1 MFSFLSRSPGN
12 CHYLLFNYFLYTDR
26 FFSKLFPT
34 IAKISLFMASS
45 FSRSEKKTLVF
56 SHCFSSQ
63 LLTLRPKKLEGH
75 QQQLLLIRENE

>member
-34 IAKISLFMASS
+34 IAKKKISLFMASS
-45 FSRSEKKTLVF
+45 FSRSEKKKNTCFQSLFFF
-56 SHCFSSQ
+56 STPHFE
-63 LLTLRPKKLEGH
+63 TEKT
-75 QQQLLLIRENE
+75 